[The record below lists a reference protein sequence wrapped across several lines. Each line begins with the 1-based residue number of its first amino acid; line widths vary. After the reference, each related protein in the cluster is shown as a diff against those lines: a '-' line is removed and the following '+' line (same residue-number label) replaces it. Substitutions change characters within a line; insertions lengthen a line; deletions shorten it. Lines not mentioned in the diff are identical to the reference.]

1 MSVVSVTSTDDK
13 GTAQAT
19 SAPLPLT
26 VVVLTKNEERDLPAC
41 LASVADLAE
50 RVVVLDSGSTDR
62 TVAIAQAHGALV
74 RTRPFDG
81 YASQRNAA
89 LDLLADPALAASLW
103 VLFLDADEQLTPAG
117 RAEIRAALAAP
128 ITDDTPT
135 GYWLPRYNE
144 FFGQRLRGGGWW
156 PDEQLRLLRRDRAHY
171 DTSREVHEVVVLGGP
186 AAHLREPLIHH
197 NYDTWGEFHAK
208 QRAYAA
214 HHARDLARR
223 GVPPRPWTYVNQ
235 PLREFRRRYL
245 TLGGWRDGRL
255 GLQLALAMAYY
266 EWHAHWRMR
275 NVECGMGN
283 GDLSRR
289 GGSVPVPSSTES
301 IPHSAF
307 RVPQSLTLSVILVS
321 RNTRELTLRCLAS
334 VEASLAGAG
343 ISWEAIVV
351 DNASDDGTV
360 AAVRQAF
367 PDARVIA
374 SGGNRGF
381 AAGNNLGLAEA
392 HGEALLLL
400 NPDTEVVGDA
410 IPRLLD
416 ELAADPALG
425 IIGPALRYPD
435 GTVQESR
442 RRFPTRLTPFL
453 ESTLVQ
459 HYWRRN
465 NVLDRY
471 YLADRPNDVRQDV
484 DWLSG
489 ACLLARR
496 AAVEQA
502 GGFDENFFMYSEELE
517 WCARLRAHGWRVA
530 YEPAALVIHHEGASS
545 TQAVPARHINFNTSK
560 VRFYRQRY
568 GWLYAETLRRF
579 LLLTYV
585 VQLAQESAKW
595 LLGHK
600 RPLRRQRIG
609 AYLRVLRSG
618 LRPSRPTPAGGGR
631 RP

>member
-1 MSVVSVTSTDDK
+1 
-13 GTAQAT
+13 
-19 SAPLPLT
+19 LPLT
-26 VVVLTKNEERDLPAC
+26 IVVLTKNEERDLPAC

-50 RVVVLDSGSTDR
+50 RIIVLDSGSTDQ
-62 TVAIAQAHGALV
+62 TVAIAQAHGALE

-89 LDLLADPALAASLW
+89 LDLLTDPALAAGLW

-128 ITDDTPT
+128 ITDNTPA

-144 FFGQRLRGGGWW
+144 FFGQCLRGGGWW

-171 DTSREVHEVVVLGGP
+171 DTSREVHEVVILDGP

-197 NYDTWGEFHAK
+197 NYGTWAEFHAK

-214 HHARDLARR
+214 HHARGLARR
-223 GVPPRPWTYVNQ
+223 GVHPRPWTYVNQ
-235 PLREFRRRYL
+235 PLREFRRRYF

-266 EWHAHWRMR
+266 EWHAHWRLRILPFPATSFLIGQCLDQPNPQSPPASGYPVR
-275 NVECGMGN
+275 N
-283 GDLSRR
+283 
-289 GGSVPVPSSTES
+289 
-301 IPHSAF
+301 
-307 RVPQSLTLSVILVS
+307 PQSLALSIILVS

-334 VEASLAGAG
+334 VAASLADAG
-343 ISWEAIVV
+343 IGWEAIVV
-351 DNASDDGTV
+351 DNDSDDGTV

-367 PDARVIA
+367 PDARVIE

-381 AAGNNLGLAEA
+381 AAGNNLGLAQA

-400 NPDTEVVGDA
+400 NPDTEIVGDA
-410 IPRLLD
+410 IPRLLA

-435 GTVQESR
+435 GTAQESR

-453 ESTLVQ
+453 ESTLAQ

-465 NVLDRY
+465 RVLDRY

-502 GGFDENFFMYSEELE
+502 GGFDEGFFMYSEELE

-545 TQAVPARHINFNTSK
+545 AQAVPARHINFNTSK

-568 GWLYAETLRRF
+568 GWLYAEALRRF

-600 RPLRRQRIG
+600 RPLRRQRVG

-618 LRPSRPTPAGGGR
+618 LRPVRHTPAGGGP